1 MRFLKRIG
9 CHFSIMATVMLLFC
23 MSAFVVMA
31 TGSIET
37 EDGSIV
43 RPGEVEEKKEV
54 QIDSGEVSM
63 NLEAA
68 EEQAKLYTFTIYNNS
83 DNKVG
88 TIEFRYGLRSNY
100 GGRMLWITTDAGTIE
115 ISRDKN
121 YFRYDVAGDNC
132 CLTIAR
138 ETWDSYFKDEK
149 YTYTCSTKVLPSIP
163 AVSDVKW
170 SGSED
175 PGKILFTTVEEANG
189 RYELTLLCDGEVEFG
204 TITRNNKGKLNYA
217 SDINENGTYTV
228 EIVSVGDKTHGDSE
242 SVVSEP
248 YIYTAPEERV
258 GNTTKVWWTA
268 KEGEVLPTIIN
279 WEPVAGAGGYE
290 ISLIAK
296 DKENYTLEYYR
307 KKVYNK
313 EQGLVTSVD
322 WEETIR
328 NIMTEEGEEVTFD
341 GTVRALSGNIEV
353 VANSLPNSSV
363 SADGF
368 EVSDIVGEVKK
379 AIQDATTDNITTVIS
394 ETGIESVASA
404 MQTDKELLD
413 QIASLEKEY
422 IEKNGITMQEPS
434 VTHEGIDKDSI
445 QIVGAGIAS
454 EAVTGG
460 SAAAKVVGVN
470 FSKLEA
476 GEEKE
481 INEKLYE
488 NTVQVS
494 ITLESNGTAVSG
506 KLTCPVTITMLPPE
520 GVYLDKLVILHYHAD
535 GTYEPIYPAKNA
547 DGTITFSVTSFST
560 FVFANLVQYNG
571 DSDDNGDGSDNKPE
585 EGDKPGEDKPGE
597 DNKPGNNDKPSNN
610 NDSSDDSDDS
620 SSSNVSVPIRNT
632 GVYSY
637 NGIRRFVKVDG
648 TYAKSEWVEKG
659 NLWYYAGADSVLL
672 TGWYQDSNGT
682 WYFLKDNCEM
692 ATGWQNIG
700 SMWYY
705 LDNINGD
712 MKTGWLQ
719 DTNGKWYFL
728 NGNGSMKVGW
738 VQTADGKWY
747 YLGADG
753 ACYMDTITPDGYRV
767 DANGAWMP

>member
-1 MRFLKRIG
+1 MRFLKRIWG
-9 CHFSIMATVMLLFC
+9 HFSIMTAVMVLFC
-23 MSAFVVMA
+23 MSNFAVMA
-31 TGSIET
+31 TGSTET

-54 QIDSGEVSM
+54 QIDSGEVRIS
-63 NLEAA
+63 LEKA
-68 EEQAKLYTFTIYNNS
+68 EEQAKLYTITIYNSSNS
-83 DNKVG
+83 KVG
-88 TIEFRYGLRSNY
+88 TIEFRYGLRSAY
-100 GGRMLWITTDAGTIE
+100 SGKMLWITTDTDTVE
-115 ISRDKN
+115 ISKN
-121 YFRYDVAGDNC
+121 NEYFKYTNLGENGY
-132 CLTIAR
+132 LSIIR

-149 YTYTCSTKVLPSIP
+149 YTYTCSAKVLPAIP

-170 SGSED
+170 SGSEE
-175 PGKILFTTVEEANG
+175 PGKIMFTTVEEADG
-189 RYELTLLCDGEVEFG
+189 RYDIALLCDGKVKIS
-204 TITRNNKGKLNYA
+204 TATYNNKGKLNYA
-217 SDINENGTYTV
+217 SHINKSGTYTV
-228 EIVSVGDKTHGDSE
+228 EIISVGDKTCGDSE

-248 YIYTAPEERV
+248 YVYTEPEERV

-268 KEGEVLPTIIN
+268 KEGETLPTIIN

-290 ISLIAK
+290 INLIVMDGK
-296 DKENYTLEYYR
+296 GRNHYYIR
-307 KKVYNK
+307 EVYNK
-313 EQGLVTSVD
+313 DEGLVTSTD
-322 WEETIR
+322 WEKTIR
-328 NIMTEEGEEVTFD
+328 KAMTEEGEGVTFD
-341 GTVRALSGNIEV
+341 STIRALSGNIEV
-353 VANSLPNSSV
+353 VANSLPDSEV
-363 SADGF
+363 SAGGF
-368 EVSDIVGEVKK
+368 EVSDIVGEVKE
-379 AIQDATTDNITTVIS
+379 AFQDATTDNITTVIS
-394 ETGIESVASA
+394 EAGIESVASA
-404 MQTDKELLD
+404 MQTDKELLG

-422 IEKNGITMQEPS
+422 IEKNGITMQETS
-434 VTHEGIDKDSI
+434 VTHEGINKDSI

-470 FSKLEA
+470 FGKLEA

-481 INEKLYE
+481 VNEKLYE
-488 NTVQVS
+488 NIVQVS
-494 ITLESNGTAVSG
+494 IELEKNGTAVSG

-520 GVYLDKLVILHYHAD
+520 GVLLNKLVILHYHAD

-571 DSDDNGDGSDNKPE
+571 DSDNSDSPDNKPE
-585 EGDKPGEDKPGE
+585 EGDKPGE
-597 DNKPGNNDKPSNN
+597 DNKPGNNDKPGNN
-610 NDSSDDSDDS
+610 NNSSSDDSDDS
-620 SSSNVSVPIRNT
+620 SSSSVAVSTRGT

-637 NGIRRFVKVDG
+637 NGIRRFVKADG
-648 TYAKSEWVEKG
+648 AYAKSEWVMKG

-672 TGWYQDSNGT
+672 TGWYQDPNGT

-700 SMWYY
+700 STWYY